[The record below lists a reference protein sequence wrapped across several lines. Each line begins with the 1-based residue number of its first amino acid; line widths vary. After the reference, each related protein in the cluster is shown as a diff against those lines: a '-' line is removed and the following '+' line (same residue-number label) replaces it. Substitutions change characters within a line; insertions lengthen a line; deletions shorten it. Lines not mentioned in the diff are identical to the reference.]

1 MKNRILGELRLL
13 KIYAAALTVAF
24 AVLCLAAFT
33 PSAQKQKFGEID
45 VERINIVDEQGKRQL
60 VISNQGRFPEPVVA
74 GQELKGM
81 RSVKPAG
88 LVFYDAK
95 GSETG
100 GLVTSQTKSGKVS
113 LIAFDY
119 STAEAIRFGLESDDS
134 QKYAA
139 SFQILDPPPPG
150 TRIEEAGAKQETR
163 IAIQNENKDAQITLA
178 DADGKERIKL
188 KVAADGAASIQILD
202 HDGKVVF
209 TAPK

>member
-13 KIYAAALTVAF
+13 KIYAAALTVAV
-24 AVLCLAAFT
+24 AVLCLTAFT

-88 LVFYDAK
+88 LIFYDAK

-134 QKYAA
+134 QKYSV

-150 TRIEEAGAKQETR
+150 TKLEEAASKQQTR
-163 IAIQNENKDAQITLA
+163 IAIQNKNKDA
-178 DADGKERIKL
+178 
-188 KVAADGAASIQILD
+188 
-202 HDGKVVF
+202 
-209 TAPK
+209 